1 MEEAEENN
9 KLEKIMHNLKEK
21 AALKQAIY
29 RNTLGSFESFKRQ
42 AEVLLEEIQKER
54 GDLDKNVVVE
64 FNDVG
69 TFEFETKLG
78 GDLLAF
84 VMHTNVF
91 DFEKSHSVWQSS
103 YVKED
108 ISRTYCGMI
117 SIYNFLADS
126 FKYNRLNDSGYL
138 IGRLFINK
146 EKHFFMEGKRKLNFL
161 FNDFGKEVINDEII
175 KSIIETAILYS
186 MSFDLIT
193 PPYNTV
199 QEISAGDLIRS
210 SSVMQLKTGKRL
222 GYKFSFETDDE
233 IE

>member
-1 MEEAEENN
+1 MQS
-9 KLEKIMHNLKEK
+9 LKEK

-29 RNTLGSFESFKRQ
+29 RNTLNAFNSFKEEAR
-42 AEVLLEEIQKER
+42 LLIENIQKGR
-54 GDLDKNVVVE
+54 GDLDENVLVE
-64 FNDVG
+64 FSDIG

-91 DFEKSHSVWQSS
+91 DFEKAHSMWQTS

-108 ISRTYCGMI
+108 PTRSYCGMI

-146 EKHFFMEGKRKLNFL
+146 ENHFFMEGKRKLNFL
-161 FNDFGKEVINDEII
+161 FNDFAKAEISEELI
-175 KSIIETAILYS
+175 SDVIETAILYS

-193 PPYNTV
+193 PPYKAV
-199 QEISAGDLIRS
+199 QEISAGDLIRTS
-210 SSVMQLKTGKRL
+210 SMMQLKTGKRL

-233 IE
+233 DE